1 MNPQQVFAK
10 ILDGDT
16 PPFAMLYRPSAQ
28 GADMIEIMVGDASN
42 VDTLA
47 DIPLDDE
54 IARIDT
60 PRHDVF
66 VLVPHRQVAE
76 RGFETVQDETP
87 LVVLK
92 VHDQNQISRAEALGI
107 LPNDQIE
114 LANERFDI
122 DNDTYAGIV
131 RDVLQNE
138 IATGEGANFV
148 IKRSFVAEV
157 TDYSIRTAM
166 SLFHRLLR
174 CETGAY
180 WTFMVHTGE
189 RTLVGATPERH
200 VSLADGRAVMNPIS
214 GTYRYPPE
222 GADLSKILTFLE
234 DRKETEELYMVLDE
248 ELKMMARI
256 CDGGGQVVGPCLREM
271 AQLAH
276 TEYYIE
282 GNCTLDPREVL
293 RETLLAPTVTGG
305 PLENACRVIAQY
317 EPKGRGY
324 YGGVAALIGRDADG
338 TRNMDS
344 AILIRTAD
352 FTRDETAARMAV
364 GVGATLVRHSDAQSE
379 VAETH
384 TKAAGVLK
392 ALKAPAPETSKTVA
406 TRLQA
411 SRHPKIQ
418 AALARRNDRI
428 SDFWLK
434 GTDARST
441 PQPLLMGQKAL
452 VIDAQ
457 DNFTSML
464 GVQLDAIGLDAD
476 VQPFDGNFQLSK
488 YDLVVLGPGPG
499 DPRDADI
506 PRISRLSSITSQLLS
521 PMRIPFLSVC
531 LSHQLLCRQLGL
543 PIKRRPF
550 PNQGTQKDID
560 LFGTERR
567 VGFYNSFAAHSN
579 SSTLECG
586 NLGRVE
592 VCRVPETGEVHALRG
607 SHFASVQ
614 FHMESVLTE
623 DGTQILSDLLTPLM
637 TLKKALAS

>member
-1 MNPQQVFAK
+1 MNPQQVFAE
-10 ILDGDT
+10 ILDSDT
-16 PPFAMLYRPSAQ
+16 PPFAMLQRPATQ

-47 DIPLDDE
+47 DIPLDDK
-54 IARIDT
+54 ITRIDT
-60 PRHDVF
+60 PHHDVF

-76 RGFETVQDETP
+76 RGFEAVQDETP

-92 VHDQNQISRAEALGI
+92 IQDQGQISRSEALGL
-107 LPNDQIE
+107 LPNDPIT
-114 LANERFDI
+114 LANEDFDV

-138 IATGEGANFV
+138 IATGEGSNFV

-166 SLFHRLLR
+166 SLFHRLLQR
-174 CETGAY
+174 ETGTY
-180 WTFMVHTGE
+180 WTFIVHTGE

-222 GADLSKILTFLE
+222 GADLSKILAFLE

-256 CDGGGQVVGPCLREM
+256 CDGGGQVVGPYLREM

-282 GNCTLDPREVL
+282 GNCMLDPRDIL
-293 RETLLAPTVTGG
+293 HETLLAPTITGS
-305 PLENACRVIAQY
+305 PLENACRVIARY

-384 TKAAGVLK
+384 TKAAGVLG
-392 ALKAPAPETSKTVA
+392 ALKAPVQQIGETVT

-411 SRHPKIQ
+411 SHHPETQ

-428 SDFWLK
+428 SDFWLQ
-434 GTDARST
+434 GADTRST
-441 PQPLLMGQKAL
+441 PQALLIGQKAL

-464 GVQLDAIGLDAD
+464 GTQLSAIGLD
-476 VQPFDGNFQLSK
+476 GLEGSK
-488 YDLVVLGPGPG
+488 LHIWAFGRTKGIHLMGLNAGDTLRRCRLG
-499 DPRDADI
+499 I
-506 PRISRLSSITSQLLS
+506 
-521 PMRIPFLSVC
+521 
-531 LSHQLLCRQLGL
+531 
-543 PIKRRPF
+543 
-550 PNQGTQKDID
+550 
-560 LFGTERR
+560 
-567 VGFYNSFAAHSN
+567 
-579 SSTLECG
+579 
-586 NLGRVE
+586 
-592 VCRVPETGEVHALRG
+592 
-607 SHFASVQ
+607 
-614 FHMESVLTE
+614 
-623 DGTQILSDLLTPLM
+623 
-637 TLKKALAS
+637 